1 MNHPLFRLHELGQ
14 SIWLDSLSR
23 HLIRTGGLEKLVR
36 EDCLS
41 GVTSNPTIFQKALAE
56 GEDYDQ
62 DIRRLH
68 ERLPTSTE
76 IFRKL
81 AIRDIQDAADVL
93 RPVYERTGGVD
104 GYVSIEVSPQL
115 AHDTEATIREARELW
130 DGVSRPNVMVKI
142 PGTREGLA
150 AIERSTLDGI
160 NINIT
165 LLFGLERYRE
175 VAEAYLRGLEN
186 RASKGGDISRVRS
199 VASFFLSR
207 IDVMIDATAPAEVRG
222 KVAIASAKIAYQ
234 MYKEIFSSARFRKL
248 EGLGARRQWLLWAS
262 TGTKNK
268 QDSDVKYIEPLI
280 GEETINT
287 MPMATIEAYREHGD
301 PARRLEEGMEESR
314 AVLRNVAAAGI
325 DLDAV
330 TQRLEDE
337 GVEKFLKSY
346 AELKEEIERKLIP
359 AQVR

>member
-1 MNHPLFRLHELGQ
+1 MRTAMNHPLFRLHELGQ

-165 LLFGLERYRE
+165 LLFGL
-175 VAEAYLRGLEN
+175 
-186 RASKGGDISRVRS
+186 
-199 VASFFLSR
+199 
-207 IDVMIDATAPAEVRG
+207 
-222 KVAIASAKIAYQ
+222 
-234 MYKEIFSSARFRKL
+234 
-248 EGLGARRQWLLWAS
+248 
-262 TGTKNK
+262 
-268 QDSDVKYIEPLI
+268 
-280 GEETINT
+280 
-287 MPMATIEAYREHGD
+287 
-301 PARRLEEGMEESR
+301 
-314 AVLRNVAAAGI
+314 
-325 DLDAV
+325 
-330 TQRLEDE
+330 
-337 GVEKFLKSY
+337 
-346 AELKEEIERKLIP
+346 
-359 AQVR
+359 